1 LKVLLV
7 APMPPQAQAP
17 GAIPMVLHAQLS
29 ALSVQH
35 QVTIVTLAGP
45 DPAEHA
51 AVSVLRVAGFE
62 VLAACRREPHGWPR
76 LQRAA
81 RWITAWLRGR
91 DPWRTIWFQ
100 DAGLQKILDQ
110 VLAERSFD
118 VIQVEDNAMGA
129 YRYRTRAPI
138 VFTEHEVRR
147 PRPVDWRGWQSAGFA
162 QWAWREA
169 DWRRWPMYQRR
180 IWPRFDRIQ
189 AFTARDAEAIRTLSP
204 QLADRVRVNPFGID
218 LPAQVNNR
226 HEDDHTLLFVGNFT
240 HAPNVDAALWLGATI
255 MPLLRQRCPGVR
267 LTLVGPYP
275 PRSVQA
281 LACEDVVVTGR
292 VPQLEPY
299 LEPAAVV
306 IAPIRIGGGMRMK
319 VLHSMAQ
326 GKAVVT
332 TARGAEGLALNG
344 HALPL
349 IVAEDVESIVT
360 TTAALLHSREQRQ
373 RLGQQ
378 ARAFVAAHYSPRAYV
393 QRLQAVYAEV
403 VKEQP

>member
-1 LKVLLV
+1 
-7 APMPPQAQAP
+7 
-17 GAIPMVLHAQLS
+17 
-29 ALSVQH
+29 
-35 QVTIVTLAGP
+35 
-45 DPAEHA
+45 
-51 AVSVLRVAGFE
+51 
-62 VLAACRREPHGWPR
+62 
-76 LQRAA
+76 
-81 RWITAWLRGR
+81 
-91 DPWRTIWFQ
+91 
-100 DAGLQKILDQ
+100 
-110 VLAERSFD
+110 
-118 VIQVEDNAMGA
+118 
-129 YRYRTRAPI
+129 
-138 VFTEHEVRR
+138 
-147 PRPVDWRGWQSAGFA
+147 
-162 QWAWREA
+162 
-169 DWRRWPMYQRR
+169 
-180 IWPRFDRIQ
+180 
-189 AFTARDAEAIRTLSP
+189 
-204 QLADRVRVNPFGID
+204 
-218 LPAQVNNR
+218 
-226 HEDDHTLLFVGNFT
+226 LFVGNFT
-240 HAPNVDAALWLGATI
+240 HAPNVDAALWLGAAI

-299 LEPAAVV
+299 LEQAAVV

-378 ARAFVAAHYSPRAYV
+378 ARAFVAAHYSPRAYA